1 MHHTAVQGLEQWQQP
16 LAKIAI
22 DQTVLSLA
30 WNSMY
35 FGMLGAMRLDPP
47 GQVRPLHNTSC
58 YLGPCLESLIWM
70 FSAAVPATPCL
81 SLCH

>member
-1 MHHTAVQGLEQWQQP
+1 MFAPALAQLHGVMLAGQALFRAAVQGLEEWQQP

-22 DQTVLSLA
+22 DQTALSLA

-47 GQVRPLHNTSC
+47 GQVWHLARLA
-58 YLGPCLESLIWM
+58 L
-70 FSAAVPATPCL
+70 
-81 SLCH
+81 